1 MMKDFINMITI
12 QTYKKFPDR
21 TFGLGQDVST
31 DLLDIVRVPALFIEN
46 SKIHKELEE
55 TRLKQ
60 VTLDAGAPK
69 EIYDKLLNALSKDYI
84 SDSELVSL
92 GSKYGRKPY
101 ASGLIRAIFD
111 GQRGPAIKDWP
122 AKNYLAV
129 AVGMGL
135 VDLDYTTDTYHI
147 TDLGKEAVALLD
159 KNDLDNLRNFMLERL
174 YEYPYAAWLIRVVN
188 TDRNKWYTKF
198 DLGDNFGF
206 IDEPGFS
213 SLPEDLYVDAMFEAE
228 YSKNKKLKSQIKSN
242 YESTADKYM
251 RWLAGVL
258 VKYNLLERKK
268 KVYTRIIDGKEYSVS
283 LTSYKVTLQGVRS
296 LNRVNGGSRFSRS
309 IKRVRWEYLAPK
321 VENAPKRKTARALM
335 LKFLSEAPNGMT
347 AEDMSVKINAIN
359 SSLNSIA
366 DQVLDDAKGLNRL
379 GIEISIDNKV
389 LKLKEKLYDFIIP
402 VKNNE
407 TFDSTVADNLKN
419 LILPKLKELD
429 HKYLQAIDIA
439 YKRFNTTNH
448 ENTLLEVLSADLF
461 TKEMDYHGKH
471 LGGANKPDGF
481 VYDEE
486 TGWILDSKAY
496 RDGFAVTA
504 HTTDAMGRYIDQY
517 RDRDDKS
524 TWWEDFPKD
533 LPQTYFAYVSGF
545 YIGKYQEQLQDFE
558 NRKHMK
564 GGLIEVAKL
573 ILLAEKYKENK
584 ITHDQI
590 TLQILNDHI
599 SQDEYIKDF

>member
-1 MMKDFINMITI
+1 MITI

>member
-31 DLLDIVRVPALFIEN
+31 DLLDIVRVPALFIKN

-283 LTSYKVTLQGVRS
+283 LTSYKVSLQGVRS

-439 YKRFNTTNH
+439 YKRSNTTNH

-471 LGGANKPDGF
+471 LGGANKQDGF

-564 GGLIEVAKL
+564 GG
-573 ILLAEKYKENK
+573 
-584 ITHDQI
+584 
-590 TLQILNDHI
+590 
-599 SQDEYIKDF
+599 

>member
-1 MMKDFINMITI
+1 MITV

-31 DLLDIVRVPALFIEN
+31 DLLDIVKVPALFIKD

-55 TRLKQ
+55 SRLKR
-60 VTLDAGAPK
+60 VTIDVGAPQ
-69 EIYDKLLNALSKDYI
+69 EIYDKLLKALGKKTM
-84 SDSELVSL
+84 SDNELVSL
-92 GSKYGRKPY
+92 SSKYGRKPY

-135 VDLDYTTDTYHI
+135 VDLDYSTDTYHI
-147 TDLGKEAVALLD
+147 TELGKEAVNLLD
-159 KNDLDNLRNFMLERL
+159 NNDLDNLRTFMLERL
-174 YEYPYAAWLIRVVN
+174 FEYPYAAWLIRVVN
-188 TDRNKWYTKF
+188 MDKNKWYTKF

-213 SLPEDLYVDAMFEAE
+213 SLPEDLYIDAIFEAKS
-228 YSKNKKLKSQIKSN
+228 SKDKKLASQIKSN

-258 VKYNLLERKK
+258 VKYNLLKK
-268 KVYTRIIDGKEYSVS
+268 QAKVYTRIIDGKEYSVS
-283 LTSYKVTLQGVRS
+283 LTSYKVTLQGVRA

-321 VENAPKRKTARALM
+321 VENASKRKTARALM
-335 LKFLSEAPNGMT
+335 LKFLSEAPNGIT
-347 AEDMSVKINAIN
+347 AKDMSIKINTIN
-359 SSLNSIA
+359 SSLNSIP

-379 GIEISIDNKV
+379 GIEISVDNNEM
-389 LKLKEKLYDFIIP
+389 LKLKESLYDFTIP
-402 VKNNE
+402 VKSNE
-407 TFDSTVADNLKN
+407 TFDSTTADNLKK
-419 LILPKLKELD
+419 LILPKLKKLD

-439 YKRFNTTNH
+439 YKRTNTTNH

-481 VYDEE
+481 VYDDK

-504 HTTDAMGRYIDQY
+504 HNTDAMGRYIDQY

-524 TWWEDFPKD
+524 TWWKEFPND
-533 LPQTYFAYVSGF
+533 LSETYFAYISGF
-545 YIGKYQEQLQDFE
+545 FIGKYQAQLKDFE
-558 NRKHMK
+558 NRKHIK

-590 TLQILNDHI
+590 TIQILNDHI
-599 SQDEYIKDF
+599 SQSEYMKEF

>member
-1 MMKDFINMITI
+1 MITV

-31 DLLDIVRVPALFIEN
+31 DLLDIVKVPALFIKD

-55 TRLKQ
+55 SRLKR
-60 VTLDAGAPK
+60 VTIDVGAPQ
-69 EIYDKLLNALSKDYI
+69 EIYDKLLKALGKKTM
-84 SDSELVSL
+84 SDNELVSL
-92 GSKYGRKPY
+92 SSKYGRKPY

-135 VDLDYTTDTYHI
+135 VDLDYSTDTYHI
-147 TDLGKEAVALLD
+147 TELGKEAVNLLD
-159 KNDLDNLRNFMLERL
+159 NNDLDNLRTFMLERL
-174 YEYPYAAWLIRVVN
+174 FEYPYAAWLIRVVN
-188 TDRNKWYTKF
+188 MDKNKWYTKF

-213 SLPEDLYVDAMFEAE
+213 SLPEDLYIDAIFEAKS
-228 YSKNKKLKSQIKSN
+228 SKDKKLASQIKSN

-258 VKYNLLERKK
+258 VKYNLLKK
-268 KVYTRIIDGKEYSVS
+268 QAKVYTRIIDGKEYSVS
-283 LTSYKVTLQGVRS
+283 LTSYKVTLQGVRA

-321 VENAPKRKTARALM
+321 VENASKRKTARALM
-335 LKFLSEAPNGMT
+335 LKFLSEAPNGIT
-347 AEDMSVKINAIN
+347 AKDMSIKINTIN
-359 SSLNSIA
+359 SSLNSIP

-379 GIEISIDNKV
+379 GIEISIDNNEM
-389 LKLKEKLYDFIIP
+389 LKLKESLYDFTIP
-402 VKNNE
+402 VKSNE
-407 TFDSTVADNLKN
+407 TFDSTTADNLKK
-419 LILPKLKELD
+419 LILPKLKKLD

-439 YKRFNTTNH
+439 YKRTNTTNH

-481 VYDEE
+481 VYDDK
-486 TGWILDSKAY
+486 TGLILDSKAY

-504 HTTDAMGRYIDQY
+504 HNTDAMGRYIDQY

-524 TWWEDFPKD
+524 TWWKEFPND
-533 LPQTYFAYVSGF
+533 LSETYFAYISGF
-545 YIGKYQEQLQDFE
+545 FIGKYQAQLKDFE
-558 NRKHMK
+558 NRKHIK

-590 TLQILNDHI
+590 TIQILNDHI
-599 SQDEYIKDF
+599 SQSEYMKEF

>member
-31 DLLDIVRVPALFIEN
+31 DLLDIVRVPALFIKN

-347 AEDMSVKINAIN
+347 AEDMSVK
-359 SSLNSIA
+359 S
-366 DQVLDDAKGLNRL
+366 
-379 GIEISIDNKV
+379 
-389 LKLKEKLYDFIIP
+389 
-402 VKNNE
+402 
-407 TFDSTVADNLKN
+407 
-419 LILPKLKELD
+419 
-429 HKYLQAIDIA
+429 
-439 YKRFNTTNH
+439 
-448 ENTLLEVLSADLF
+448 
-461 TKEMDYHGKH
+461 
-471 LGGANKPDGF
+471 
-481 VYDEE
+481 
-486 TGWILDSKAY
+486 
-496 RDGFAVTA
+496 
-504 HTTDAMGRYIDQY
+504 
-517 RDRDDKS
+517 
-524 TWWEDFPKD
+524 
-533 LPQTYFAYVSGF
+533 
-545 YIGKYQEQLQDFE
+545 
-558 NRKHMK
+558 
-564 GGLIEVAKL
+564 
-573 ILLAEKYKENK
+573 
-584 ITHDQI
+584 
-590 TLQILNDHI
+590 
-599 SQDEYIKDF
+599 

>member
-31 DLLDIVRVPALFIEN
+31 DLLDIVRVPALFIKN

-213 SLPEDLYVDAMFEAE
+213 SLPEALYVDAMFEAE

>member
-31 DLLDIVRVPALFIEN
+31 DLLDIVRVPALFIKD

-69 EIYDKLLNALSKDYI
+69 EIYDKLLNALSKDDI

-228 YSKNKKLKSQIKSN
+228 YSKNKKFKSQIKSN

-321 VENAPKRKTARALM
+321 VENASKRKTARALM
-335 LKFLSEAPNGMT
+335 LKLLSEAPNGMT

-439 YKRFNTTNH
+439 YKRSNTTNH

-590 TLQILNDHI
+590 TRQILNDHI

>member
-31 DLLDIVRVPALFIEN
+31 DLLDIVRVPALFIKN

-188 TDRNKWYTKF
+188 TDRNKWCTKF

-533 LPQTYFAYVSGF
+533 FPQTYFAYVSGF

>member
-31 DLLDIVRVPALFIEN
+31 DLLDIVRVPALFIKN

-135 VDLDYTTDTYHI
+135 IDLDYTTDTYHI